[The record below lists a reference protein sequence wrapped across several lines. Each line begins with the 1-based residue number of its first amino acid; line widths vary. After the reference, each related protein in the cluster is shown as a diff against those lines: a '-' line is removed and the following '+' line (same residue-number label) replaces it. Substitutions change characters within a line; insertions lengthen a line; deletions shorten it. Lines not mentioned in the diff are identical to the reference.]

1 MSIKKD
7 TTEPKIEVQIND
19 KTKYYYGTG
28 KRKTSIARVR
38 LHEKGS
44 GKVRI
49 NGKFL
54 EDFNELKT
62 IQYIILYPLIIT
74 GNEKT
79 FDLSIK
85 VAGGGTSSQ
94 AEAIRHGI
102 ARALVEFNAENR
114 TILKKDGL
122 LTRDARIKERKKYGL
137 KRARRAPQF
146 SKR

>member
-1 MSIKKD
+1 M
-7 TTEPKIEVQIND
+7 TTQDKEKTTIEFEIND
-19 KTKYYYGTG
+19 KSKYYYGTG

-49 NGKFL
+49 NGKSL
-54 EDFNELKT
+54 DSYSKLKT
-62 IQYIILYPLIIT
+62 IQYTILYPLIIT

-79 FDLSIK
+79 FDISVK
-85 VAGGGTSSQ
+85 VTGGGTSSQ

-102 ARALVEFNAENR
+102 SRALVEFDNDNR
-114 TILKKDGL
+114 TKLKKDGL
-122 LTRDARIKERKKYGL
+122 LTRDARVKERKKYGL